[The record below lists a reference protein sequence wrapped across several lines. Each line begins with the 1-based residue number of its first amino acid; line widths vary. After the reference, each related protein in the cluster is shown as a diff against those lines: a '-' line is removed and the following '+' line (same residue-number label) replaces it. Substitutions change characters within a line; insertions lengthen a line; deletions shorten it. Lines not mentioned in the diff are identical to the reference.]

1 MEAEQITGHPLLIT
15 TSIHYTPSHWVVSSG
30 DAGLVVIRVVG
41 WKSKLMTFVVYEE
54 DERRETTGEEEG

>member
-1 MEAEQITGHPLLIT
+1 VEAEQITGHPLLIT
-15 TSIHYTPSHWVVSSG
+15 TSIHYTPSHSVVSSG